1 MKGFLQVSN
10 FIIFILCINPSPT
23 SAAGPPSPKMGEG
36 FWFSVATD
44 AGALV
49 FAGQQQP
56 ATLSE
61 FSFSMREKVAVRPDE
76 GILVW
81 YGFLSSGWF

>member
-1 MKGFLQVSN
+1 
-10 FIIFILCINPSPT
+10 
-23 SAAGPPSPKMGEG
+23 MGEG

-61 FSFSMREKVAVRPDE
+61 FFFSMREKVAARPDE

>member
-1 MKGFLQVSN
+1 
-10 FIIFILCINPSPT
+10 
-23 SAAGPPSPKMGEG
+23 MGEG
-36 FWFSVATD
+36 FWFGVATD

-61 FSFSMREKVAVRPDE
+61 FSFSVREKVAARPDE
-76 GILVW
+76 GEHLKIYYLPITL
-81 YGFLSSGWF
+81 YQSQPGLP